1 MHYHFLPVLY
11 ASVISSAHFKISHGL
26 LSRSNSWMFK
36 KRSST
41 LKKWTYSSNIQ
52 IASTN
57 HAAKFRLHLTIVFP
71 RFSEYKQANLK
82 SICLHG
88 FLQHK
93 GGLFVVFKQL
103 RTFAQH
109 VRQVTI
115 ASFLLD
121 HLSISMHLHVAK
133 KMYIKQQQQQKT
145 KHTGLQKTL
154 VFWVIRKNSLSKH
167 STREETFCN
176 ASQFPEQRVTSSST
190 NPILCAASLDTI
202 KSFCN
207 LQMQKRKW

>member
-1 MHYHFLPVLY
+1 M
-11 ASVISSAHFKISHGL
+11 AL
-26 LSRSNSWMFK
+26 LSRSNSRMFK

-71 RFSEYKQANLK
+71 GVSEYKQANLK

-103 RTFAQH
+103 KTFAQH

-133 KMYIKQQQQQKT
+133 KNVHKATTT
-145 KHTGLQKTL
+145 KNQTHRTLENTGFLGY
-154 VFWVIRKNSLSKH
+154 
-167 STREETFCN
+167 
-176 ASQFPEQRVTSSST
+176 
-190 NPILCAASLDTI
+190 
-202 KSFCN
+202 
-207 LQMQKRKW
+207 